1 MVFLSTLDHKSYW
14 EELAA
19 GVPPVRCP
27 NPSCSRCLLRGHG
40 WYRRYLG
47 GRRVAFRRTRCPCC
61 GVTHALLP
69 EDVCAYQDLT
79 LSALELAME
88 ASSPTPAAR
97 AVGPVSVSA
106 VHRARRWFRGTVWSA
121 LEPLLPGSG
130 LLWDRLVALVGD
142 ASGKLLRLRRWLWSK
157 SSLLLGGLS
166 GLFLHGRP
174 CLRLLYIDWE
184 LFKALCLLHS
194 S

>member
-14 EELAA
+14 QELAA
-19 GVPPVRCP
+19 GIPEVRCP

-88 ASSPTPAAR
+88 AASPTPAAR
-97 AVGPVSVSA
+97 AVGSASVAA
-106 VHRARRWFRGTVWSA
+106 VRRARRWFRGTTWAA
-121 LEPLLPGSG
+121 LDPLLTGPGR
-130 LLWDRLVALVGD
+130 LLDRLVTLVGK
-142 ASGKLLRLRRWLWSK
+142 APGKLLRLRRWLWSK
-157 SSLLLGGLS
+157 AGLLLGGLS

-174 CLRLLYIDWE
+174 CRQLLYIDWD
-184 LFKALCLLHS
+184 LLNALCVGHS